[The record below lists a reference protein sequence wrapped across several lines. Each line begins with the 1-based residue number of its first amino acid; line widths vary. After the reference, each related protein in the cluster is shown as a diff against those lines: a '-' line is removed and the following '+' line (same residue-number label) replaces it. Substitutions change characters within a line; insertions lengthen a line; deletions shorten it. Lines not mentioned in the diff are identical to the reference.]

1 MLQFRNQSDPQ
12 FQISTARSRSG
23 LTKSDPDQ
31 YCDQLNQDQVL
42 QNQIQ
47 ISIVKLNQGQVLQ
60 NQIQISIVISS
71 TKTRSYEIRSR
82 SVLKLF
88 NLMLLDWAT
97 RSLC

>member
-1 MLQFRNQSDPQ
+1 MQRGQPICCNFV
-12 FQISTARSRSG
+12 ISPIHNSRSV
-23 LTKSDPDQ
+23 
-31 YCDQLNQDQVL
+31 QLDQDQVL